1 MKKTFSSVKSITG
14 IALFGVAASAFVA
27 VQENTVDWLP
37 LSASHAQDST
47 PKGSA
52 GARGGAGGE
61 ARGGSKGAATGG
73 STTTPKGQGGPSSD
87 SDAKGPKFGGDG
99 SKPTPGTQGGKPA
112 WAQEGIP
119 SDLELGRLNVARAPA
134 QVIDRSLEE
143 ALSTLSPAFYNAVI
157 AIADNT
163 AMSAADKLAAL
174 KSLVVLSFTDT
185 TMVRVDSPLQNLG
198 LYKDI
203 LADSKIVAPTATFD
217 ASTSADRLLLLTAV
231 FVGSASDKTV
241 PVSTATVD
249 ALNKIMTLTLPAGVT
264 SAEVAVWAEA
274 VRQAIVVGHQ

>member
-1 MKKTFSSVKSITG
+1 MNKSLSSLKSV
-14 IALFGVAASAFVA
+14 AGVAVFGIVASAFVA
-27 VQENTVDWLP
+27 VQGNTIDWLP
-37 LSASHAQDST
+37 MGSSHAQDST

-99 SKPTPGTQGGKPA
+99 SKPTPGTQGGKPV
-112 WAQEGIP
+112 WAQEGLP
-119 SDLELGRLNVARAPA
+119 ADLELGRLNVARAPA

-217 ASTSADRLLLLTAV
+217 ASTSANRLLLLTAV

>member
-1 MKKTFSSVKSITG
+1 MKKPFSSLKSITG

-27 VQENTVDWLP
+27 VQGNTVDWLP
-37 LSASHAQDST
+37 MGSSHAQDST

-52 GARGGAGGE
+52 GARGGAGAAG
-61 ARGGSKGAATGG
+61 GGSKGAGTGG
-73 STTTPKGQGGPSSD
+73 STATPKGQGGPSSD

-112 WAQEGIP
+112 WAQEGLP
-119 SDLELGRLNVARAPA
+119 ADLELGRLNVARAPA

-217 ASTSADRLLLLTAV
+217 ASTSATRLLLLTAV

>member
-1 MKKTFSSVKSITG
+1 MKKPFSSLKSITG

-27 VQENTVDWLP
+27 VQGNTVDWLP
-37 LSASHAQDST
+37 MGSSHAQDST

-52 GARGGAGGE
+52 GARGGAGAAG
-61 ARGGSKGAATGG
+61 GGSKGAGTGG

-99 SKPTPGTQGGKPA
+99 SKPAAGTQGGKPA
-112 WAQEGIP
+112 WAQEGLP
-119 SDLELGRLNVARAPA
+119 ADLELGRLNVARAPA

-217 ASTSADRLLLLTAV
+217 ASTSATRLLLLTAV

-264 SAEVAVWAEA
+264 SAEVAEWAEA
-274 VRQAIVVGHQ
+274 VRQAIVIGHQ